1 MLQAVWQSLLQSTL
15 NTKDMT
21 IHTDIS
27 EIIGQCRHDLTLERS
42 FYPRRYSINFYTR
55 RLLPA
60 VQPLTLLYTIFHEK
74 RYPFRVGVPR
84 SCPRIGHYREYPPG
98 LLDDQ
103 SLVYTGS
110 HKSSISLSFSFHCL
124 CWKNDPQSEKKR
136 KENHHRNNLFEILKL
151 KNSTGEVDNTIK
163 R

>member
-1 MLQAVWQSLLQSTL
+1 MLQAVWQSPPIHSQHKGYDNSYRYQWNNWLVQTWFDAWEIFLPEEVL
-15 NTKDMT
+15 NKFLYGETPPRGPT
-21 IHTDIS
+21 PYPLIHHFS
-27 EIIGQCRHDLTLERS
+27 R
-42 FYPRRYSINFYTR
+42 
-55 RLLPA
+55 
-60 VQPLTLLYTIFHEK
+60 K
-74 RYPFRVGVPR
+74 RYPFRAGVPR

-151 KNSTGEVDNTIK
+151 KKQYGWSW
-163 R
+163 

>member
-74 RYPFRVGVPR
+74 GTPFGRGFPAAVPVQA
-84 SCPRIGHYREYPPG
+84 I
-98 LLDDQ
+98 
-103 SLVYTGS
+103 TGS
-110 HKSSISLSFSFHCL
+110 TPRVFQMTSLLYIPAHTSRPFHCHFHFIVFVGKTIRSL
-124 CWKNDPQSEKKR
+124 KKKR

-151 KNSTGEVDNTIK
+151 KKQYG
-163 R
+163 